1 MSTRLLTGRWQ
12 RITRQPTLVDGCTRE
27 EDECENTDEGDD
39 AEQPLL
45 EGDASVRHA
54 DSVVLVVQDG
64 EVFGE

>member
-1 MSTRLLTGRWQ
+1 M
-12 RITRQPTLVDGCTRE
+12 VDGCTRE

-39 AEQPLL
+39 TEQPLL

>member
-1 MSTRLLTGRWQ
+1 M
-12 RITRQPTLVDGCTRE
+12 VDGCTRE